1 VAASHRSLVAIAL
14 LAACAAAAA
23 QDREELPIELKAEG
37 GLSFDSQNGVVEYSG
52 VTITQ
57 GQIRITAD
65 RAVTTAATTGDGFE
79 DSKWQFSG
87 TVRISMPESALASD
101 TAEVRFAGGE
111 VASAVVTGAPATF
124 EQLSEG
130 EKSEG
135 RANRIDYD
143 LKRGTVEFTGDAWLK
158 DARTE
163 VTSETLVYSTTTQR
177 VISDEPV
184 LITIQPGERAP
195 EEPKPEP

>member
-1 VAASHRSLVAIAL
+1 VAASHRSLVAIAW
-14 LAACAAAAA
+14 LAACAAAVA
-23 QDREELPIELKAEG
+23 QDRGELPIELKAEG
-37 GLSFDSQNGVVEYSG
+37 GLHFDSQKGVVEYNG

-65 RAVTTAATTGDGFE
+65 RAVTTAATTGGGFE
-79 DSKWQFSG
+79 DSHWQFSG

-101 TAEVRFAGGE
+101 TAQVRFSGGE

-124 EQLSEG
+124 EQQREG
-130 EKSEG
+130 KKSEG

-143 LKRGTVEFTGDAWLK
+143 LERGTVEFTGDAWLK

-163 VTSETLVYSTTTQR
+163 VTSETLVYSTVTQR

-184 LITIQPGERAP
+184 VITIQPGEAAADR
-195 EEPKPEP
+195 PKPEP

>member
-1 VAASHRSLVAIAL
+1 MAASHLRIAVIAL
-14 LAACAAAAA
+14 FAACAAAAA
-23 QDREELPIELKAEG
+23 QDRDQLPIQLTASS
-37 GLSFDSQNGVVEYSG
+37 LNFDSQKGVVEYG
-52 VTITQ
+52 TVTITQ

-65 RAVTTAATTGDGFE
+65 RAVTTGVDFK

-101 TAEVRFAGGE
+101 TAEVRFAAGV
-111 VASAVVTGAPATF
+111 VASAVVTGTPATF
-124 EQLSEG
+124 TQTREG
-130 EKSEG
+130 EQSEG

-143 LKRGTVEFTGDAWLK
+143 LKRGTVEFTGNAWLK

-163 VTSETLVYSTTTQR
+163 VTSETLVYSTVTQR

-184 LITIQPGERAP
+184 VITIQPGATTP
-195 EEPKPEP
+195 PKPKPEP

>member
-1 VAASHRSLVAIAL
+1 MAISRLEVIAVALIC
-14 LAACAAAAA
+14 AAAGHAAAA
-23 QDREELPIELKAEG
+23 QDRGQLPIQLTASS
-37 GLSFDSQNGVVEYSG
+37 LNFDSQKGVVEYG
-52 VTITQ
+52 AVTITQ
-57 GQIRITAD
+57 GQVRITAD
-65 RAVTTAATTGDGFE
+65 NAKTTGVDFE

-111 VASAVVTGAPATF
+111 IASAVVTGTPATF
-124 EQLSEG
+124 TQKRRDEQ
-130 EKSEG
+130 SEG

-163 VTSETLVYSTTTQR
+163 VTSETLEYSTVTQR

-184 LITIQPGERAP
+184 VITIQPEEKPP
-195 EEPKPEP
+195 ETPKPPP